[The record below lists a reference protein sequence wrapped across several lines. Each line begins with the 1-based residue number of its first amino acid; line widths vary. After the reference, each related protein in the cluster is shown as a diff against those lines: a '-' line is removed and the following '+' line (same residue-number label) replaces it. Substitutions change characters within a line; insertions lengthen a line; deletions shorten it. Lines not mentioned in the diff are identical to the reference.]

1 MKFAK
6 ELERDAVPEWRIK
19 YLNYKAGKK
28 YVKAV
33 ARAVNRANGTTPKLR
48 GSRGASLFGQP
59 PNSNTQPTLRTT
71 FNDREYR
78 DSLLSGPTSSCRP
91 PAYTSGTPYEVRPS
105 PARAVPVRS
114 GKGGEDDALNRGPD
128 TTLQYGSFVPTPPN
142 PSPLAQR
149 SHSDEFE
156 LPAPAMRP
164 APDASS
170 PDATVRTR
178 DWAHNPKTP
187 SSAERRNASTIL
199 PVSQSNGSLSSSWN
213 KQKRRGST
221 ADQHQPSPL
230 RRIFSYS
237 PTLTRNASAT
247 TLGMEP
253 FDLVREREHD
263 FYEFMDSELDKVESF
278 YKLKEEQAGK
288 RLELLREQLHEMR
301 NRRLQ
306 EIVPAPTNA
315 PTHEHLALYG
325 NDSDSGT
332 DRSGHHWMPS
342 IKTKLFPP
350 GPNSNALR
358 TMPNT
363 PYMSGRVRPPAGPGE
378 GQRDYIR
385 RPDEHDVSYRTAK
398 RKLKLAL
405 QEFYRGLE
413 LLKSYAL
420 LNRTAFRKINKK
432 FDKAVHARPPL
443 RYVNEKVNKAWFVN
457 SDLLEGHIKAVEDLY
472 ARYFERGNHKLA
484 AGKLRSL
491 AHKTSDESGSSF
503 LNGFLI
509 GTGIVFSVQGLV
521 YGVQLL
527 YDDDPRRRLHTS
539 YLLQIYAGY
548 FLMLLLFAF
557 FCLNCYVWTR
567 CKVNYPFIFELDPR
581 SRIDWRRMAEFP
593 SFFLL
598 IFGVVMWANFSR
610 YGAESLY
617 LYFPV
622 VLIALTVLVIFLPLP
637 LLAHKSRRWF
647 AYSHWR
653 LLLAGIYPVEFRDFF
668 LGDMYCSLTY
678 CMANVELFFCL
689 YTNNWENPAQCNS
702 NHSRLLGFLTTLP
715 ALWRFFQC
723 LRRYKDTRNVF
734 PHLVNGGK
742 YSMTILSNVLLSN
755 FRIHRTNTN
764 MGLFIFFSVVNS
776 IYCSI
781 WDLFMDFSLL
791 QFHSRHFWLR
801 DILALKS
808 KWPYYFVMTVD
819 PVLRFSWILYV
830 VLPKDANHS
839 TIFSF
844 GVALLEVT
852 RRGMWALFRV
862 ENEHCANVGQ
872 YKASRDVPLPYRI
885 EPLIT
890 QNTPSAGSSP
900 MIDPDGK
907 QQQQQPGDV
916 DTAAALKRAEAT
928 HSSSSAGTG
937 PSAASTTT
945 PLEPSAPSA
954 AHTQTVGPQRHASS
968 ATTAPTGGGAGAFST
983 ATSATAVAST
993 SQSGGLFRRRTDS
1006 ARTFSK
1012 MLADAHTQDFE
1023 KKRKK
1028 KKRDGDGHS
1037 DADGVAAVESDDG
1050 EDDDDSDD
1058 ESPDERAMMLRESA
1072 RLMRR
1077 GDGGAIME
1085 EEV

>member
-28 YVKAV
+28 YIKAV

-48 GSRGASLFGQP
+48 SSRGPSLFGQL
-59 PNSNTQPTLRTT
+59 PNSNTQQTFRTT
-71 FNDREYR
+71 FSGREYR
-78 DSLLSGPTSSCRP
+78 ESLASGPTISSRP
-91 PAYTSGTPYEVRPS
+91 PAYTSGTPYELQS
-105 PARAVPVRS
+105 AARAVPIKNNKVA
-114 GKGGEDDALNRGPD
+114 EDDALNRTPD
-128 TTLQYGSFVPTPPN
+128 TNLQYGSFVPTPPN
-142 PSPLAQR
+142 PSPLGQR
-149 SHSDEFE
+149 GNSGEFE

-164 APDASS
+164 AAVASS
-170 PDATVRTR
+170 PDATVRTH
-178 DWAHNPKTP
+178 DWAQSLTKPR
-187 SSAERRNASTIL
+187 SAERRNSGTIL
-199 PVSQSNGSLSSSWN
+199 PVLKSNGSFSSTWD
-213 KQKRRGST
+213 KRKRRGST
-221 ADQHQPSPL
+221 DQHQSSPL

-237 PTLTRNASAT
+237 PTLIRDASAT
-247 TLGMEP
+247 TLGLEP
-253 FDLVREREHD
+253 FDLIREREHD
-263 FYEFMDSELDKVESF
+263 FYDFMDSELDKVESF

-306 EIVPAPTNA
+306 EILPPVASSLPQ
-315 PTHEHLALYG
+315 EHTPLYG

-342 IKTKLFPP
+342 IKSKLFPP
-350 GPNSNALR
+350 GPNSEALR
-358 TMPNT
+358 VMPQT
-363 PYMSGRVRPPAGPGE
+363 PYMSGRGRLGE
-378 GQRDYIR
+378 GHRDYIR
-385 RPDEHDVSYRTAK
+385 RPDEQDVSYRTAK

-432 FDKAVHARPPL
+432 FDKAVNARPPL
-443 RYVNEKVNKAWFVN
+443 RYLNEKVNQAWFVN

-484 AGKLRSL
+484 AGKLRGL
-491 AHKTSDESGSSF
+491 AKKSSDESGSSF

-509 GTGIVFSVQGLV
+509 GTGIVFSIQGLIL
-521 YGVQLL
+521 GVQ
-527 YDDDPRRRLHTS
+527 RLGSSDETHRTHTS

-548 FLMLLLFAF
+548 FLMLLLFAL
-557 FCLNCYVWTR
+557 FCINCYVWTK
-567 CKVNYPFIFELDPR
+567 CKINYTFIFELDPR
-581 SRIDWRRMAEFP
+581 TRIDWRRMAEFP

-598 IFGVVMWANFSR
+598 LFGVIMWANFRGYS
-610 YGAESLY
+610 EDSLY
-617 LYFPV
+617 LYYPV
-622 VLIALTVLVIFLPLP
+622 LLIALTVIIIFLPLP
-637 LLAHKSRRWF
+637 VIAYKSRRWL
-647 AYSHWR
+647 AYSHSR

-678 CMANVELFFCL
+678 CMANIELFFCL
-689 YTNNWENPAQCNS
+689 YTNGWQNSTQCNS
-702 NHSRLLGFLTTLP
+702 NHSRVLGFLTTVP
-715 ALWRFFQC
+715 ALWPFTAVS
-723 LRRYKDTRNVF
+723 K
-734 PHLVNGGK
+734 PPPA
-742 YSMTILSNVLLSN
+742 
-755 FRIHRTNTN
+755 
-764 MGLFIFFSVVNS
+764 
-776 IYCSI
+776 I

-808 KWPYYFVMTVD
+808 KRPYYFIMVID
-819 PVLRFSWILYV
+819 PILRFSWILYV
-830 VLPKDANHS
+830 ILPKDSNHS

-844 GVALLEVT
+844 TVALLEVT

-862 ENEHCANVGQ
+862 ENEHCANVAQ

-890 QNTPSAGSSP
+890 HNTASAEASPDIRTSS
-900 MIDPDGK
+900 K
-907 QQQQQPGDV
+907 QSGDV
-916 DTAAALKRAEAT
+916 DVDADHKRAEAD
-928 HSSSSAGTG
+928 HSSSSAGAG
-937 PSAASTTT
+937 PSATASSTA
-945 PLEPSAPSA
+945 PLQPSSPVA
-954 AHTQTVGPQRHASS
+954 AHTQTAGPQRQSS
-968 ATTAPTGGGAGAFST
+968 ATSTAARPGAFST
-983 ATSATAVAST
+983 ATSATVVA

-1028 KKRDGDGHS
+1028 KKNGERIDDEHV
-1037 DADGVAAVESDDG
+1037 DAVAAVESED
-1050 EDDDDSDD
+1050 DDDDSDD
-1058 ESPDERAMMLRESA
+1058 SADERAAAREDA

-1077 GDGGAIME
+1077 GDGGVIME

>member
-6 ELERDAVPEWRIK
+6 ELERDAVPEWRVK

-33 ARAVNRANGTTPKLR
+33 ARAINRANGTTPKLR
-48 GSRGASLFGQP
+48 GSRGTSIFGQL
-59 PNSNTQPTLRTT
+59 PNSNTQQTFRTT

-78 DSLLSGPTSSCRP
+78 QSLTSGPTSSSRP

-105 PARAVPVRS
+105 PARDVPVKDN
-114 GKGGEDDALNRGPD
+114 KGAEDDALNRTPD
-128 TTLQYGSFVPTPPN
+128 NTMQYGSFVPTPPN

-149 SHSDEFE
+149 GTSGEFE
-156 LPAPAMRP
+156 LPAPAMHP
-164 APDASS
+164 APHTAS
-170 PDATVRTR
+170 PDLTVQSR
-178 DWAHNPKTP
+178 DWAQKPRP
-187 SSAERRNASTIL
+187 AERRSSSTIL
-199 PVSQSNGSLSSSWN
+199 PVTQSTGSFASAWD
-213 KQKRRGST
+213 KRKARGSIE
-221 ADQHQPSPL
+221 QHHPSPL

-237 PTLTRNASAT
+237 PTMTRDASIA
-247 TLGMEP
+247 TLGLEP

-278 YKLKEEQAGK
+278 YKLKEEQAGR
-288 RLELLREQLHEMR
+288 RLALLREQLHEMR

-306 EIVPAPTNA
+306 EMVPPSANA
-315 PTHEHLALYG
+315 LSQEHTALHG

-332 DRSGHHWMPS
+332 DRNGNHNGKHNGKHNGNHWMPS

-350 GPNSNALR
+350 GPNSKALR
-358 TMPNT
+358 TMPDT
-363 PYMSGRVRPPAGPGE
+363 PYMSGGGDPRSE
-378 GQRDYIR
+378 GHRDYIR
-385 RPDEHDVSYRTAK
+385 RPDEQDVSYRTAK

-432 FDKAVHARPPL
+432 FDKAVNARPPL
-443 RYVNEKVNKAWFVN
+443 RYVNEKVNKAQFVN
-457 SDLLEGHIKAVEDLY
+457 SDVLEGHIKAVEDLY

-491 AHKTSDESGSSF
+491 VKKASDESGSSF

-509 GTGIVFSVQGLV
+509 GTGIVFAIQGLV
-521 YGVQLL
+521 YGIQLL
-527 YDDDPRRRLHTS
+527 FGDDARLRLQTS
-539 YLLQIYAGY
+539 YLMQIYAGY
-548 FLMLLLFAF
+548 FLMLLLFAL
-557 FCLNCYVWTR
+557 FCINCYVWTK
-567 CKVNYPFIFELDPR
+567 CKVNYSFIFELDPR
-581 SRIDWRRMAEFP
+581 TRIDWRRMAEFP

-598 IFGVVMWANFSR
+598 ILGIVMWANFSR
-610 YGAESLY
+610 YGNDSLY
-617 LYFPV
+617 LYYPV
-622 VLIALTVLVIFLPLP
+622 LLIAFTALVIFMPLP
-637 LLAHKSRRWF
+637 VLAHKSRRWF
-647 AYSHWR
+647 GYSHWR
-653 LLLAGIYPVEFRDFF
+653 LLLAGLYPVEFRDFF

-678 CMANVELFFCL
+678 CMANVEQFFCL
-689 YTNNWENPAQCNS
+689 YDNEWENPSQCNS
-702 NHSRLLGFLTTLP
+702 SHSRLLGFLTAVP

-723 LRRYKDTRNVF
+723 LRRYNDTRNVF

-755 FRIHRTNTN
+755 YRIHRTNTN
-764 MGLFIFFSVVNS
+764 LGLFVFFSVVNS

-791 QFHSRHFWLR
+791 QFHSRHLWLR
-801 DILALKS
+801 DILALKK
-808 KWPYYFVMTVD
+808 KWPYYFIMTID
-819 PVLRFSWILYV
+819 PILRFNWILYV
-830 VLPKDANHS
+830 VLPVDANHS

-844 GVALLEVT
+844 AVALLEVT

-885 EPLIT
+885 EPLMAQAT
-890 QNTPSAGSSP
+890 STEQSP
-900 MIDPDGK
+900 VIRPDHK
-907 QQQQQPGDV
+907 QQRSDV
-916 DTAAALKRAEAT
+916 ADTDAEQKRAEAGR
-928 HSSSSAGTG
+928 SSSPAEAG
-937 PSAASTTT
+937 PSNGTPPLQPAA
-945 PLEPSAPSA
+945 AA
-954 AHTQTVGPQRHASS
+954 AHTQTSWPQRVASAPAAGPRPTSGFS
-968 ATTAPTGGGAGAFST
+968 A
-983 ATSATAVAST
+983 ATSATAVASG
-993 SQSGGLFRRRTDS
+993 SQSGVGGGGLFRRRADS
-1006 ARTFSK
+1006 TRTLSQI
-1012 MLADAHTQDFE
+1012 LADAHTQDFE

-1028 KKRDGDGHS
+1028 KKP
-1037 DADGVAAVESDDG
+1037 ADGLDAQSAVAAVESDDAD
-1050 EDDDDSDD
+1050 DDDDSDD
-1058 ESPDERAMMLRESA
+1058 DSADEQVAVRESV